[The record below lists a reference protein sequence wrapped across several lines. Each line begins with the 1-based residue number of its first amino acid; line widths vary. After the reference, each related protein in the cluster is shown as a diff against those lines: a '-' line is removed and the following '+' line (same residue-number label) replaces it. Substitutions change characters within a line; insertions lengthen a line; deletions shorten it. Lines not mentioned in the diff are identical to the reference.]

1 VAQSP
6 VSKKRTFTELA
17 RRAQIVDAA
26 IDTIA
31 ELGYANA
38 SFGRIA
44 KRAELS
50 STGMISYYF
59 EGKNELEG
67 EVIAAVLRQAGEFV
81 GPRLEAAP
89 THRERLRAYIEANLE
104 FVATYPTHTRALAE
118 IVTGSRYRAPGVGQ
132 VVDAFEQLAEQLRAG
147 QRAGEFRQFD
157 ARVMA
162 IAIRGAIDA
171 TVGQFACDPSIDVVA
186 DAREL
191 AQTFDCCTRASA

>member
-1 VAQSP
+1 V
-6 VSKKRTFTELA
+6 L
-17 RRAQIVDAA
+17 
-26 IDTIA
+26 A

-44 KRAELS
+44 ERAKLS

-59 EGKNELEG
+59 EGKDELEG
-67 EVIAAVLRQAGEFV
+67 EVIATILRHAGEFI
-81 GPRLEAAP
+81 GPRLAAAS
-89 THRERLRAYIEANLE
+89 THRERLRVYIETNLD
-104 FVATYPTHTRALAE
+104 FVAAYPTHTRALVE
-118 IVTGSRYRAPGVGQ
+118 IVTGSRYQAPGVGQ
-132 VVDAFEQLAEQLRAG
+132 FVDAFEQLAEQLRAG

-171 TVGQFACDPSIDVVA
+171 TVGQFARHPNTDIAA

-191 AQTFDCCTRASA
+191 AQTFDRSTRAHA